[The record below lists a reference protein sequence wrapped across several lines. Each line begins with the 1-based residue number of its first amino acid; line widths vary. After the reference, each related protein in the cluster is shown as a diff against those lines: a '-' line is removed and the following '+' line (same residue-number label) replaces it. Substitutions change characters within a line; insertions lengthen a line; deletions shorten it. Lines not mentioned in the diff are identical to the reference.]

1 MTSSATITTERIF
14 NQTMKVPFHFS
25 INDAKTILQQEAES
39 KWFTPTA
46 EMFFIFS
53 YSVLIC
59 FGSVGNALVCYI
71 VMRSPGMRTARN
83 MFIFNLAISDLSL
96 CLFTQSL
103 NLYRTLNN
111 QWKLGAFMC
120 KFGSLFQGINI
131 FVSTSSIMAI
141 ALYRFQVIVHPTIS
155 GVRWRLRVTVALVA
169 IWVVSF
175 LLASPLLVFTIHKS
189 SQPIEQVDIYLYHCI
204 EDVRLRLEKGAYSVA
219 SLIFQ
224 YLGPGIIVIL
234 AHTKIFSKLNYRIV
248 NRSQMT
254 PALHN
259 TCGYKSQERKAKR
272 KRKTKILLT
281 TIAVVFALSW
291 LPLNVFNILI
301 DFKGSAFIHKN
312 IDVNL
317 TFGICHLLV
326 LSSACTNPV
335 LYGWLNENFRREFFS
350 ILSCCICASNL
361 RKRLRS
367 LRATTRVDD
376 DHEIAVY
383 QQSDYPGEQSN
394 PKDRYLHKSLPVEIG
409 TPATYQ
415 VTASVAIKIVLHK

>member
-1 MTSSATITTERIF
+1 MTSTAITPTERIF
-14 NQTMKVPFHFS
+14 NETMKTPVNFS
-25 INDAKTILQQEAES
+25 INDIKIILQQDAES

-46 EMFFIFS
+46 EIFIIIF
-53 YSVLIC
+53 YSVLIS
-59 FGSVGNALVCYI
+59 FGSIGNALVCYVVI
-71 VMRSPGMRTARN
+71 RSPGMRTARN

-120 KFGSLFQGINI
+120 KFSSLFQGINI
-131 FVSTSSIMAI
+131 FVSSSSIMAI
-141 ALYRFQVIVHPTIS
+141 ALYRFQVIVHPTMPS
-155 GVRWRLRVTVALVA
+155 VQWRLRITISLVA

-175 LLASPLLVFTIHKS
+175 LLASPMLVFTIHIS
-189 SQPIEQVDIYLYHCI
+189 YNPVEHVDIYLYHCI
-204 EDVRLRLEKGAYSVA
+204 EDVRLRIEKRAYSVA
-219 SLIFQ
+219 SFIFQ
-224 YLGPGIIVIL
+224 YVGPGIIVIL
-234 AHTKIFSKLNYRIV
+234 AHTKISSKLNYRII
-248 NRSQMT
+248 NRNQMT
-254 PALHN
+254 PGIPNL
-259 TCGYKSQERKAKR
+259 CSYRSQERKAKR

-301 DFKGSAFIHKN
+301 EFMGYAFMRKN
-312 IDVNL
+312 MDVNL

-350 ILSCCICASNL
+350 ILSCCIYASNL
-361 RKRLRS
+361 RKRIRS
-367 LRATTRVDD
+367 FRETSRGNE

-383 QQSDYPGEQSN
+383 QQTCDPCEQSI
-394 PKDRYLHKSLPVEIG
+394 PKDRFLPKSLPIDIR
-409 TPATYQ
+409 TPETYQ
-415 VTASVAIKIVLHK
+415 LTASV